1 MTTNESIGPSQ
12 HDEEIESSPAEY
24 ALWNSMSDATGWQKT
39 RWLAARAVALLGTLL
54 LLGLTAVGF
63 AGWYTS
69 RPEFCRSCHIMEPYY
84 VSWQHSSHKDVSCIK
99 CHFPPGVAEKVRGKM
114 LGLVQLAKYVTQSA
128 GPRPAAEIPDASCL
142 RSGCHETRLL
152 SGRIEFQGI
161 PFDHGPHLDELRRGK
176 RLRCTSCHSQIVQG
190 AHMKVTTTTCFL
202 CHFKGEHFNEGLGAC
217 TRCHQIPE
225 NDFDLGGDVTFN
237 HDLAYEKGVDCA
249 KCHGD
254 LIRGQGEVPRERCG
268 VCHNRQ
274 DDLARIDDHEFV
286 HQLHV
291 TDHKVDCLSC
301 HLAIQHS
308 LDGQR
313 IAHAAADCASCHPN
327 HHQEQVNMLQGTG
340 ARTIQAH
347 ASSMIVARI
356 ACPSCHRI
364 REVSATG
371 TVVWKASTE
380 SCLDC
385 HEPDAASRLESY
397 SSALRDS
404 LTDIEAAIGRVRD
417 TVGSAEL
424 PADRASEISLKLDDL
439 QNDLSFLR
447 VGNGVHNIHYADTLT
462 RALVEQLTSF
472 CDELRIEK
480 PEITLPQPSTSETDD
495 PPDGKTPDT
504 QPEQTEPQPLDPE
517 TASAL
522 EEDPVEPIQPAEAG
536 ETQ

>member
-1 MTTNESIGPSQ
+1 
-12 HDEEIESSPAEY
+12 
-24 ALWNSMSDATGWQKT
+24 
-39 RWLAARAVALLGTLL
+39 
-54 LLGLTAVGF
+54 
-63 AGWYTS
+63 
-69 RPEFCRSCHIMEPYY
+69 
-84 VSWQHSSHKDVSCIK
+84 
-99 CHFPPGVAEKVRGKM
+99 
-114 LGLVQLAKYVTQSA
+114 
-128 GPRPAAEIPDASCL
+128 
-142 RSGCHETRLL
+142 
-152 SGRIEFQGI
+152 
-161 PFDHGPHLDELRRGK
+161 
-176 RLRCTSCHSQIVQG
+176 
-190 AHMKVTTTTCFL
+190 
-202 CHFKGEHFNEGLGAC
+202 
-217 TRCHQIPE
+217 
-225 NDFDLGGDVTFN
+225 
-237 HDLAYEKGVDCA
+237 
-249 KCHGD
+249 
-254 LIRGQGEVPRERCG
+254 
-268 VCHNRQ
+268 
-274 DDLARIDDHEFV
+274 
-286 HQLHV
+286 
-291 TDHKVDCLSC
+291 
-301 HLAIQHS
+301 
-308 LDGQR
+308 
-313 IAHAAADCASCHPN
+313 
-327 HHQEQVNMLQGTG
+327 MLQGTG

-397 SSALRDS
+397 SCALRVS

-417 TVGSAEL
+417 TVGWAEL

-480 PEITLPQPSTSETDD
+480 PEIELPEPTTSETDD